1 MSKRLYETV
10 NRRQSQDVIVPLEV
24 PVAREEES
32 RLERRIREETRP
44 VKTTLDLSS
53 FAVFNR
59 TCQKVVKGEPWIRV
73 DSKGGV
79 YLSHEIGQQVNWE
92 RVEILLNPKG
102 TIIVVRE
109 SDEKGLKLYRERAT
123 KTKAKRTNCS
133 ALACTLKQLGVELP
147 VKFKAEYDP
156 ELQAWVG
163 RR

>member
-1 MSKRLYETV
+1 MSRLYEAL
-10 NRRQSQDVIVPLEV
+10 NRRQSQDVIRQVEL

-32 RLERRIREETRP
+32 RLERRIREEAGP
-44 VKTTLDLSS
+44 VRTTLDLSN
-53 FAVFNR
+53 FLVFNKSSQR
-59 TCQKVVKGEPWIRV
+59 ATKGEFWIKV

-79 YLSHEIGQQVNWE
+79 YLSHEIGKQVNWE
-92 RVEILLNPKG
+92 RVEILLNRKG

-109 SDEKGLKLYRERAT
+109 GGDEGLKLYGEGHGNR
-123 KTKAKRTNCS
+123 TKAKRAGCT
-133 ALACTLKQLGVELP
+133 ALAHTLKKLGVQLP